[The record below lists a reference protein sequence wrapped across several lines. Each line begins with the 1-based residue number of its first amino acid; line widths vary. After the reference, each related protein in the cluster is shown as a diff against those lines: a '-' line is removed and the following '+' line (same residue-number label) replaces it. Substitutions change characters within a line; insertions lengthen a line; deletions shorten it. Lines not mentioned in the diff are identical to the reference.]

1 MVKYKKYL
9 QEETKKE
16 LGFIDYTDFA
26 EDELTDAR
34 LAFATD
40 SKFCLSVV
48 ANDGFPIHDKKEV
61 AFAGRSNVGKSSL
74 INSVTN
80 VSGLA
85 RVSNTP
91 GRTQMINFFSQG
103 DAFFIV
109 DLPGFGYAKASKESI
124 RQWSQLTRD
133 YLLGRKELE
142 TVFFLIDSRHGIKEI
157 DENIMEILDKSA
169 VSYQI
174 ILTKFDKIKKNEVDN
189 LLLETNEKINRR
201 PAARPGILVTSSKD
215 KFGIDLLRCLIYR
228 IIKH

>member
-26 EDELTDAR
+26 EDEFTEAR

-48 ANDGFPIHDKKEV
+48 ANNGFPIHNKKEV

-124 RQWSQLTRD
+124 KQWSQLTKD

-142 TVFFLIDSRHGIKEI
+142 TVFFLSTRDMVLKKLMRILWRYLISQRFLIK
-157 DENIMEILDKSA
+157 L
-169 VSYQI
+169 
-174 ILTKFDKIKKNEVDN
+174 F
-189 LLLETNEKINRR
+189 
-201 PAARPGILVTSSKD
+201 
-215 KFGIDLLRCLIYR
+215 
-228 IIKH
+228 

>member
-26 EDELTDAR
+26 EDELADAR

-48 ANDGFPIHDKKEV
+48 GYDGFPIHDKKEV

-85 RVSNTP
+85 RVSNPP

-124 RQWSQLTRD
+124 KQWSQLTRE

-189 LLLETNEKINRR
+189 LLLKTNEKISRR

>member
-26 EDELTDAR
+26 EDELADAR
-34 LAFATD
+34 SAFATD

-124 RQWSQLTRD
+124 KQWSQLTRD

-189 LLLETNEKINRR
+189 LLLKTNEKISRR

>member
-9 QEETKKE
+9 QEETKEE

-26 EDELTDAR
+26 EDEFTEAR

-48 ANDGFPIHDKKEV
+48 ANNGFPIHNKKEV

-91 GRTQMINFFSQG
+91 GRTQMINFFFSQG
-103 DAFFIV
+103 DRFFIV

-124 RQWSQLTRD
+124 KQWSQLTKD

-142 TVFFLIDSRHGIKEI
+142 TVFFLSTRDMVLKKLMRILWRYLISQRFLIK
-157 DENIMEILDKSA
+157 L
-169 VSYQI
+169 
-174 ILTKFDKIKKNEVDN
+174 F
-189 LLLETNEKINRR
+189 
-201 PAARPGILVTSSKD
+201 
-215 KFGIDLLRCLIYR
+215 
-228 IIKH
+228 

>member
-9 QEETKKE
+9 QEETKEE

-26 EDELTDAR
+26 EDEFTEAR

-40 SKFCLSVV
+40 SKFYLSVV
-48 ANDGFPIHDKKEV
+48 ANNGFPIHNKKEV

-103 DAFFIV
+103 DRFFIV

-124 RQWSQLTRD
+124 KQWSQLTKD

-189 LLLETNEKINRR
+189 LLLKTNEKISRR

>member
-26 EDELTDAR
+26 EDEFADAR
-34 LAFATD
+34 FAFATD

-48 ANDGFPIHDKKEV
+48 ANDGFPIHNKKEV

-124 RQWSQLTRD
+124 KQWSQLTRD

-189 LLLETNEKINRR
+189 LLLKTNEKISRR

>member
-9 QEETKKE
+9 QEEAKKE

-26 EDELTDAR
+26 EDEFADAR
-34 LAFATD
+34 FAFATD

-48 ANDGFPIHDKKEV
+48 ANDGFPIHNKKEV

-124 RQWSQLTRD
+124 KQWSQLTRD

-157 DENIMEILDKSA
+157 DEDIMEILDKSA

-174 ILTKFDKIKKNEVDN
+174 ILTKFDKIKKNQVDN
-189 LLLETNEKINRR
+189 LLLKTNEKISRR